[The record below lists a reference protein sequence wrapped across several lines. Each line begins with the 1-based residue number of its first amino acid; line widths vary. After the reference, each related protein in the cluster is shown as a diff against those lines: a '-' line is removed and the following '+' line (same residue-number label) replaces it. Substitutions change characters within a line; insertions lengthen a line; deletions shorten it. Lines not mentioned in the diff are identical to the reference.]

1 MTEQDGTSGAIDVD
15 EDEVM
20 DLLDAQDDDA
30 GEAVYDLDDALAL
43 DDGVVVQQFV
53 AEELEVDDGGGR
65 FESVAFDADVPTDVN
80 ALGYGDEDAGGFP
93 YGVAE
98 DEVASQDIEE
108 DAAYKDEDE
117 DEDDLLDVR
126 GGAAAGLDPAAERR
140 LRRLE
145 AAARALADA
154 ETDRESRKVRRKV
167 KSAGAGAGAAGLIP
181 IVLQLVGA
189 LNLDPEQAATLSAAA
204 ASLGAFVLG
213 WLVPEQE
220 PPVLEASAARDLL
233 GEADEEDDEDERPR
247 KRRRAKA
254 GAKRRRGSGR
264 ASSKRR
270 AKARRG

>member
-126 GGAAAGLDPAAERR
+126 GAAAAGLDPTAERR

-233 GEADEEDDEDERPR
+233 GEADDEDDEDERPR